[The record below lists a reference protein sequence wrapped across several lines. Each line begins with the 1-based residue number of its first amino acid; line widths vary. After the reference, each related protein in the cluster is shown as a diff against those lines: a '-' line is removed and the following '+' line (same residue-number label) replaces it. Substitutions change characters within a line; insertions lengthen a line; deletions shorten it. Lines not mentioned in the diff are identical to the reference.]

1 MRVLDRLVSSLAYSA
16 GKALVKEGIGYL
28 KSMEEDD
35 EALQKLPSNCLK
47 YWLKG
52 FKNNPAGVHLV
63 IGKQRSGKTALCYT
77 LAQFTQRQPIHIITT
92 ASKLL
97 ASTKPIS
104 AIDQVPRS
112 GVCIIDDASYFYA
125 SQKKSGDTNF
135 DILRELIIFAE
146 KMDICFIFNTHDST
160 LLNKH
165 VLGQCKSL
173 IFKQPNLFGIET
185 ERKMVKVLLENIQ
198 KRFEQIPVPQ
208 RSHWFFLYSS
218 DCKAWGKNALPQGW
232 NNQVSTSIGNITN
245 AEYKVID
252 DTKHDAKH
260 QSKDDVVI
268 ELKRKEKEKKEKEKD
283 KKLLIRYGYCPEC
296 RSKDVRIY
304 ETYGQCL
311 VCGAKWE

>member
-1 MRVLDRLVSSLAYSA
+1 MTVLDRFVSSLAYSA
-16 GKALVKEGIGYL
+16 GNVLVRESIRFLKDMEKENP
-28 KSMEEDD
+28 DF
-35 EALQKLPSNCLK
+35 QKLSSNCLK
-47 YWLKG
+47 YWLKN

-63 IGKQRSGKTALCYT
+63 IGKQRSGKTALCYV
-77 LAQFTQRQPIHIITT
+77 LAQLTGRQPIYIITT
-92 ASKLL
+92 ASELL
-97 ASTKPIS
+97 SGTNPIGT
-104 AIDQVPRS
+104 IDQVPKS
-112 GVCIIDDASYFYA
+112 AVCIIDDASYFFA

-208 RSHWFFLYSS
+208 RQHWFFLYSS

-232 NNQVSTSIGNITN
+232 NNQVSTSIGNITD
-245 AEYKVID
+245 AEYKVIED
-252 DTKHDAKH
+252 DKKDTKPN
-260 QSKDDVVI
+260 DDI
-268 ELKRKEKEKKEKEKD
+268 INKIKREEKEEKEKK
-283 KKLLIRYGYCPEC
+283 LLIKHGYCPEC
-296 RSKDVRIY
+296 KSKNV
-304 ETYGQCL
+304 TVGQCSI
-311 VCGAKWE
+311 CGAKWEIK